1 VRQATDILHEIGRH
15 LAGSVS
21 AQRES
26 IDAPT
31 KAAVDC
37 GDDLIVS
44 AHRREEMGYVIWHL
58 LRHLAPPSLPG
69 QSIEL
74 VAEVFK
80 AMDREHRV
88 IGRRR
93 AIERDAL
100 AHPFEAVCN
109 RLVVGSSSEKA
120 AAGNLVVRPPAA
132 GFR

>member
-74 VAEVFK
+74 VAEVFNATRWRTHSK
-80 AMDREHRV
+80 RCVTA
-88 IGRRR
+88 
-93 AIERDAL
+93 
-100 AHPFEAVCN
+100 
-109 RLVVGSSSEKA
+109 SSSGPVARK
-120 AAGNLVVRPPAA
+120 PPPEIS
-132 GFR
+132 